1 MRVKS
6 THTLTRF
13 LPLVLFLLL
22 LYFTALIN
30 YGFFKGESNVFLKIL
45 LSLLSVF
52 YFYGVF
58 IVVAVLMYFVNFK
71 IINFLFIRVNNHLH
85 SFVMYTIYLIAIYL
99 LYILLIYNGRYD
111 LSLEEL
117 YSSNTLKIAKYL
129 DLRWIYLAMFLWQY
143 LVELHI
149 RPKIAE
155 S

>member
-6 THTLTRF
+6 THTLIRF

-30 YGFFKGESNVFLKIL
+30 YGLFKGESNIFLKL
-45 LSLLSVF
+45 LLFLLSVF

-58 IVVAVLMYFVNFK
+58 IVVAVLIYFVNFK
-71 IINFLFIRVNNHLH
+71 IIDFFLIRVNNNLL
-85 SFVMYTIYLIAIYL
+85 SFGMYTIYLIVIYL
-99 LYILLIYNGRYD
+99 LYVYFICNGRYD

-117 YSSNTLKIAKYL
+117 YSSNTLKVAKYL

-143 LVELHI
+143 LFELHI
-149 RPKIAE
+149 RLKIDE
-155 S
+155 G